1 MYKNKAAHHIERRAA
16 FILWHPLRESN
27 SQLTLRRG
35 LLLRSKKVLTAVKIC
50 DFGNGESFL

>member
-16 FILWHPLRESN
+16 FLFGTPLRESN
-27 SQLTLRRG
+27 PQLTLRRG

-50 DFGNGESFL
+50 DFGNGERFL

>member
-27 SQLTLRRG
+27 SQLTLRSDLETR
-35 LLLRSKKVLTAVKIC
+35 L
-50 DFGNGESFL
+50 